1 MLLTIATRTCD
12 PDILVFELAGRI
24 SLGRESS
31 HLEDTVLKAIADG
44 HHKIVVDIS
53 GVHHIDSSGIGIFA
67 LCFGKI
73 SSVGGKFCVAG
84 AKGIVEKIFHM
95 THLDSVIPFAATVD
109 DACKGMQ

>member
-44 HHKIVVDIS
+44 HHKIVVVYRQIANGCDGQIQLK
-53 GVHHIDSSGIGIFA
+53 G
-67 LCFGKI
+67 LP
-73 SSVGGKFCVAG
+73 VGAV
-84 AKGIVEKIFHM
+84 V
-95 THLDSVIPFAATVD
+95 
-109 DACKGMQ
+109 